1 MHLKSSSD
9 YPKEKLEFSEEKY
22 LMLFT
27 EASLQGAASQ
37 LAARHDFK
45 PEVIAKHAVA
55 VAKAA
60 IEELKKNG

>member
-1 MHLKSSSD
+1 MEIH
-9 YPKEKLEFSEEKY
+9 EET
-22 LMLFT
+22 LLISLT
-27 EASLQGAASQ
+27 NSALQGAASQ

-60 IEELKKNG
+60 IEELKRNG